1 MISKWT
7 IFSFVYLDFV
17 RIRIRI
23 QIQIIIRCFTTF
35 NVFVTEKSGRKIN
48 GIYRDTKWKC
58 TGWLLIEI
66 FRCKINR
73 FRFDFS
79 VRTYCTPAPKVTRHK
94 NKCKQV
100 FRCEY
105 DNERASLNH
114 RKLLTVVGMRF
125 CVLLARNMQNC
136 AVS

>member
-48 GIYRDTKWKC
+48 DIYISGYKMEMH
-58 TGWLLIEI
+58 WLVA
-66 FRCKINR
+66 N
-73 FRFDFS
+73 
-79 VRTYCTPAPKVTRHK
+79 
-94 NKCKQV
+94 
-100 FRCEY
+100 
-105 DNERASLNH
+105 
-114 RKLLTVVGMRF
+114 
-125 CVLLARNMQNC
+125 
-136 AVS
+136 